1 MESAMTRL
9 PNRRL
14 FFRTTALT
22 GAALALGTP
31 DTLVEAE
38 PPVSL
43 PYTAAE
49 IARRVGISMAV
60 FQGERLGA
68 RHVAAI
74 RQLGIER
81 IELVMAPKTFD
92 FQDRQQVAEVF
103 TECRKQGVS
112 VGSVHGNLQRKY
124 NDPVEEKRRAAAAA
138 LLDEIRF
145 SEEAGAGILVAHF
158 GTDAP
163 ARKTVTELLDQTK
176 DLRIR
181 LTVENM
187 SGGLKPY
194 ADFVD
199 RIGAE
204 RFGMTVD
211 IGHARDP
218 DGVNPFVKPGRAV
231 EVLALGGR
239 RVWHLHLHDTFN
251 LSAKPDHR
259 APLHPDGI
267 IRWDEV
273 FAGLKAIN
281 YRGVFL
287 FEDGRGEN
295 PEEWTRLAAEFPEN
309 FAARY
314 SR

>member
-1 MESAMTRL
+1 MTHATNRRVFLRHAAAVGLGLPWGATRL
-9 PNRRL
+9 LAARRV
-14 FFRTTALT
+14 AS
-22 GAALALGTP
+22 G
-31 DTLVEAE
+31 
-38 PPVSL
+38 L

-49 IARRVGISMAV
+49 IARRLGISMAV
-60 FQGERLGA
+60 FQKERLGA

-74 RQLGIER
+74 RELGIQR
-81 IELVMAPKTFD
+81 IELVMKPETFD
-92 FQDRQQVAEVF
+92 FQDRRQTKEVLD
-103 TECRKQGVS
+103 ECRKQGVS
-112 VGSVHGNLQRKY
+112 VVSVHGNLQRKY
-124 NDPVEEKRRAAAAA
+124 NDPVEAKRRTAAAA

-158 GTDAP
+158 GTDHQ
-163 ARKTVTELLDQTK
+163 ARKTVTELLDQTQ

-187 SGGLKPY
+187 RGGLKPY

-199 RIGAE
+199 RIGSD

-218 DGVNPFVKPGRAV
+218 DGVNPFVKPGRAAD
-231 EVLALGGR
+231 VLKLGGP
-239 RVWHLHLHDTFN
+239 RVWHLHLHETFN
-251 LSAKPDHR
+251 LPTKADHR
-259 APLHPDGI
+259 APMHPDGI

-273 FAGLKAIN
+273 FAGLKAID

-295 PEEWTRLAAEFPEN
+295 PDEWTKLAAEFPQN

-314 SR
+314 GD

>member
-1 MESAMTRL
+1 
-9 PNRRL
+9 
-14 FFRTTALT
+14 
-22 GAALALGTP
+22 
-31 DTLVEAE
+31 
-38 PPVSL
+38 
-43 PYTAAE
+43 
-49 IARRVGISMAV
+49 MAV
-60 FQGERLGA
+60 FQKERLGA

-74 RQLGIER
+74 RELGIQR
-81 IELVMAPKTFD
+81 IELVMKPETFD
-92 FQDRQQVAEVF
+92 FRDRRQVKEVLA
-103 TECRKQGVS
+103 ECRKQGVS
-112 VGSVHGNLQRKY
+112 VVSVHGNLQRKY

-158 GTDAP
+158 GTDDQ

-187 SGGLKPY
+187 GGGLKPY

-199 RIGAE
+199 RIGSD
-204 RFGMTVD
+204 RFGLTVD

-231 EVLALGGR
+231 DVLKLGGP
-239 RVWHLHLHDTFN
+239 RVWHLHLHETFN
-251 LSAKPDHR
+251 LPTKADHR
-259 APLHPDGI
+259 APMHPDGI

-273 FAGLKAIN
+273 FAGLKAID

-295 PEEWTRLAAEFPEN
+295 PDEWTRLAAEFPKN
-309 FAARY
+309 FVARY
-314 SR
+314 AP